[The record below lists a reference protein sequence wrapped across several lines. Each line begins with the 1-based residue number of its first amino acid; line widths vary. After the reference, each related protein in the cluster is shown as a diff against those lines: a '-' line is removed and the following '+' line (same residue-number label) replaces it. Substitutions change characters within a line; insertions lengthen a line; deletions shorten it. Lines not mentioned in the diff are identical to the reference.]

1 MPELDNKLKAYY
13 LVSIFSLI
21 FAVSGFSYNTWRME
35 VTEDNSN
42 VRTASFK
49 TLIVL
54 SELQQ
59 LIYSAHYD
67 KDMVNGNPRVGW
79 VKIGLITDLSSLIS
93 TAATERALRLNELW
107 ANNWGKIENDRDI
120 VSDLIKNIDAVRL
133 AIKQTLK
140 NLE

>member
-93 TAATERALRLNELW
+93 KTTSASATELNKLW
-107 ANNWGKIENDRDI
+107 AENWAKIENDE
-120 VSDLIKNIDAVRL
+120 VVVNALIENIDTVRL
-133 AIKQTLK
+133 AIKLTLK
-140 NLE
+140 NLD